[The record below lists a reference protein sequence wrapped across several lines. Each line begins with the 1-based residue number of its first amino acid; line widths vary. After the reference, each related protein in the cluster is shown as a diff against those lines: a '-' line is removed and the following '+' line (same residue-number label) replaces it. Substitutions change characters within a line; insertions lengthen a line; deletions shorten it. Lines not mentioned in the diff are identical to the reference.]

1 MRIFNQ
7 FDVDRSGGIDPDEL
21 RAAIDK
27 MAQASGQVG
36 LSPARP
42 PAIVCCLEPLGR
54 TVLSVHPPEF
64 LPADAQRVGALPP
77 VLTGRVSSLFPY

>member
-64 LPADAQRVGALPP
+64 LPADAQRVGAPPPPPPPSLP
-77 VLTGRVSSLFPY
+77 Y